1 MNSLFHRFS
10 RLPLSQKISTI
21 FFVAIC
27 GFFFGAKTPV
37 QFYFWR
43 GLSDDGSYV
52 EDDFVHISWVKSG
65 VPYVPNTSTV
75 FVDYRELK
83 STNEWMELSE
93 ANVTKYYIDVYL
105 ANAKSY
111 EYNIWWYN
119 EEEEVHTNG
128 VWIYKTVGA
137 KSQSRDSNS
146 FDIIPSRA
154 KVEADGKTIA
164 PPNKKE
170 E

>member
-1 MNSLFHRFS
+1 MRIVWDRFKS
-10 RLPLSQKISTI
+10 APLHKKICAI
-21 FFVAIC
+21 AFAAIC
-27 GFFFGAKTPV
+27 GFFAGTKPTVYFH
-37 QFYFWR
+37 FWR

-52 EDDFVHISWVKSG
+52 DDNLVHVSWVKSG
-65 VPYVPNTSTV
+65 IPYIPNTSTV

-83 STNEWMELSE
+83 STNEWTELAE
-93 ANVTKYYIDVYL
+93 ANVTRYFIDIEL
-105 ANAKSY
+105 ADAKSY

-137 KSQSRDSNS
+137 KSQSRDNNS

-154 KVEADGKTIA
+154 RVEADGNIIA

-170 E
+170 K